1 MKHVK
6 KLRKKLYEL
15 KNLEG
20 IEFVHGCGKRKTTLQ
35 KSIEKLEE
43 YLLKFKEY
51 NKKVYTCGNRNS
63 YSKTDIDATFMRMKE
78 DAMKNGQLKPAYN
91 VQHGVDAEYIT
102 WLTVG
107 PEPTDTTTLI
117 PFLKSME
124 ENLNFKY
131 LKIVADAGYESEENY
146 SFIEENNQ
154 ISFIKPANYE
164 ISKTRKYKNDISRI
178 DNMDYD
184 SESDLFIC
192 QNGKKLTANGVKI
205 RKSKTG
211 YESVKTIYI
220 CEDCSNCN
228 YKSQCIKGNNSKIP
242 LEKRTKKFETSKKF
256 NRQRKEDLE
265 RIITDEG
272 ILLRM
277 NRSIQAEGS
286 FAQVK
291 HDMNFKRF
299 MCRGQKNVL
308 AESILLAIAHNVNKL
323 HNKMLKSFSKVK
335 SYLGLRKV
343 YKKYEKEFK
352 KIPINKPNN
361 CLKIGIIGELYTIM
375 EPFANYY
382 LEKLLASYNIEI
394 KRFTNV
400 HYLLF
405 EKKKKSKKYIKYAS
419 SYVKYKMG
427 SDAADNIGRTKYL
440 CENGYDGIIHI
451 KSSFC
456 TPEIGAMPVIN
467 KICNDYN
474 VPVIFF
480 SFDSNTSE
488 VGIKTR
494 IEAFYDMI
502 EMRREHEGMLPRD

>member
-1 MKHVK
+1 MLTKKILQQNYTLNRKFYQLKLPFDIDCIIPENDSVRLLSQFVEEMDLTRLYSTYFRIRENQVPPMNMLKIMLYGYMNGLYSSRDIETACRRDINFMFLLEGASPPDHSTFARFRSLHFAPCAEKILTEVTNFLYKIGEISGESIFIDGTKIEACANKYTFVWKKAITKNMAKLLTKIADLVKECEEFYGIKLIYKDKVQIKHIK

-15 KNLEG
+15 KKLEG

-63 YSKTDIDATFMRMKE
+63 YSKTDADATFMRMKE
-78 DAMKNGQLKPAYN
+78 DAMKNGQLKPTYN
-91 VQHGVDAEYIT
+91 VQHGVDA
-102 WLTVG
+102 
-107 PEPTDTTTLI
+107 
-117 PFLKSME
+117 
-124 ENLNFKY
+124 
-131 LKIVADAGYESEENY
+131 
-146 SFIEENNQ
+146 
-154 ISFIKPANYE
+154 
-164 ISKTRKYKNDISRI
+164 
-178 DNMDYD
+178 
-184 SESDLFIC
+184 
-192 QNGKKLTANGVKI
+192 
-205 RKSKTG
+205 G

-323 HNKMLKSFSKVK
+323 HNKIQ
-335 SYLGLRKV
+335 YNRTG
-343 YKKYEKEFK
+343 KY
-352 KIPINKPNN
+352 
-361 CLKIGIIGELYTIM
+361 
-375 EPFANYY
+375 
-382 LEKLLASYNIEI
+382 
-394 KRFTNV
+394 
-400 HYLLF
+400 LF
-405 EKKKKSKKYIKYAS
+405 ELK
-419 SYVKYKMG
+419 
-427 SDAADNIGRTKYL
+427 
-440 CENGYDGIIHI
+440 
-451 KSSFC
+451 
-456 TPEIGAMPVIN
+456 
-467 KICNDYN
+467 
-474 VPVIFF
+474 
-480 SFDSNTSE
+480 
-488 VGIKTR
+488 
-494 IEAFYDMI
+494 EA
-502 EMRREHEGMLPRD
+502 